1 MVTLSCVLQSTL
13 LELNIGPNRHKITG
27 LAVQLALDRHNPQ
40 REMTSRLI
48 SDMYGNYVSLDDM
61 AKGFDDILQNL
72 NDLTLDTPE
81 APTVS
86 ETVMHWTFPNKL
98 PLQDVLQ

>member
-1 MVTLSCVLQSTL
+1 MLCCTQSTFK
-13 LELNIGPNRHKITG
+13 ELNIGPNRHKITG
-27 LAVQLALDRHNPQ
+27 VAVTLAMERHNPQ

-48 SDMYGNYVSLDDM
+48 SDLYGNFVTLDDM
-61 AKGFDDILQNL
+61 AKGFDELLQNL

-86 ETVMHWTFPNKL
+86 S
-98 PLQDVLQ
+98 